1 MFVLKQKTAYDVRIS
16 DGSSDVFS
24 SDLGRVVMADP
35 QADSASAMAL
45 VAPRAERETSGV
57 SDAEVQARLVP
68 LAQHYGERASAQQPV
83 AERLAAVS
91 STTKQMVP
99 VSEQVWLEARR
110 ANRRVHAV
118 VPQTGT

>member
-1 MFVLKQKTAYDVRIS
+1 
-16 DGSSDVFS
+16 
-24 SDLGRVVMADP
+24 MADP

-99 VSEQVWLEARR
+99 VSEQVWLAARR
-110 ANRRVHAV
+110 ARSEERRVGKEGVRTCRSRWSPYHEK
-118 VPQTGT
+118 TKKTR

>member
-1 MFVLKQKTAYDVRIS
+1 MRIS
-16 DGSSDVFS
+16 DWSSDVCS
-24 SDLGRVVMADP
+24 SDL
-35 QADSASAMAL
+35 
-45 VAPRAERETSGV
+45 PRAERETSGV

-110 ANRRVHAV
+110 ANRRVHAGV
-118 VPQTGT
+118 QIGRASCRERVCQYV

>member
-1 MFVLKQKTAYDVRIS
+1 
-16 DGSSDVFS
+16 
-24 SDLGRVVMADP
+24 MADP

-118 VPQTGT
+118 VPQTGPFLQRYPLLDRKRTRLNSSH